1 MRMKEYSTKDIANIV
16 GIATPTVRKYAQALE
31 KAGYTFIKNDQGF
44 RIFTDKDIQIFERMK
59 EMSNDTG
66 MPVDRIASML
76 VNEQKNDA
84 SDPIR
89 IESEV
94 ATPLENELKMIDESD
109 IGRIDRQ
116 YEALLKEIQELKQI
130 VIAQQK
136 YIDERLNKRDELLLQ
151 SIRAL
156 QEQKSAMI
164 EGTQKQEKVTLEIA
178 ATTEDKTTEDKTTE
192 DKRTKKRGWLS
203 RIFGK

>member
-1 MRMKEYSTKDIANIV
+1 MKEYSTKDIANIV

-44 RIFTDKDIQIFERMK
+44 RIFTDKDIQIFERIK

-76 VNEQKNDA
+76 VSEQKNDA

-94 ATPLENELKMIDESD
+94 ATPLENELKIIDKSD
-109 IGRIDRQ
+109 IDRIDRQ
-116 YEALLKEIQELKQI
+116 YEALLKEIEELKQI

-178 ATTEDKTTEDKTTE
+178 ATTEDK
-192 DKRTKKRGWLS
+192 RTKKRGWLS

>member
-44 RIFTDKDIQIFERMK
+44 RIFTDKDIQIFERIK

-94 ATPLENELKMIDESD
+94 ATPLENELKIIDKSD
-109 IGRIDRQ
+109 IDRIDRQ
-116 YEALLKEIQELKQI
+116 YEALLKEIEELKQI

-164 EGTQKQEKVTLEIA
+164 EGTQKQEKVTLETA
-178 ATTEDKTTEDKTTE
+178 ATTE

>member
-76 VNEQKNDA
+76 VSEQKNDA

-136 YIDERLNKRDELLLQ
+136 YIDERLNTRDELLLQ

-156 QEQKSAMI
+156 QEQKRAMI

-178 ATTEDKTTEDKTTE
+178 ATTEDKTTEDK
-192 DKRTKKRGWLS
+192 RTKKQGWLS

>member
-44 RIFTDKDIQIFERMK
+44 RIFTDKDIQIFERIK

-76 VNEQKNDA
+76 VSEQKNDA

-136 YIDERLNKRDELLLQ
+136 YIDERLNTRDELLLQ

-156 QEQKSAMI
+156 QEQKRAMI

-178 ATTEDKTTEDKTTE
+178 ATTEDKTTEDK
-192 DKRTKKRGWLS
+192 RTKKRGWLS

>member
-44 RIFTDKDIQIFERMK
+44 RIFTDKDIQIFERIK

-94 ATPLENELKMIDESD
+94 ATPLENELKIIDKSD
-109 IGRIDRQ
+109 IDRIDRQ
-116 YEALLKEIQELKQI
+116 YEALLKEIEELKQI

-178 ATTEDKTTEDKTTE
+178 ATTEDKTTEDK
-192 DKRTKKRGWLS
+192 RTKKRGWLS

>member
-16 GIATPTVRKYAQALE
+16 GIATPTVRKYSQALE

-76 VNEQKNDA
+76 VNEQKNEV
-84 SDPIR
+84 SDTIR

-94 ATPLENELKMIDESD
+94 ATPLENELKIIDESD
-109 IGRIDRQ
+109 IDRIDRQ
-116 YEALLKEIQELKQI
+116 YEALLKEIQELKQM

-136 YIDERLNKRDELLLQ
+136 YIDERLNKRDEMLLK

-156 QEQKSAMI
+156 QEQKRAMI
-164 EGTQKQEKVTLEIA
+164 EETQKQEKVTLEAA
-178 ATTEDKTTEDKTTE
+178 ATTEDKTTG